1 MITKNAWSQSDR
13 SKRYNILVLSI
24 AILREVCKG
33 LGTDEEPRFPA
44 NLSLTRVKSSR
55 GRENTLPSTLL
66 MRACSQSY
74 LSSPG
79 ATLFLLNL
87 ALFFFCFLLKLFSS
101 FVKLSPNWSS
111 AHVLGLKL
119 EHTMGKKSSPSTLN
133 FSTFVLRITWNL
145 TPPFSPLS
153 IPKRIKE
160 KKKTP
165 RTTCRERPE
174 TFFLWM
180 FLLRQWLCHNENW
193 NRSSA
198 HSGVTFTWSRH
209 TTLWKGC
216 VAWPVQI
223 KRGCTLRAVP
233 PFRRRPSRE

>member
-1 MITKNAWSQSDR
+1 MITKNAWSQSD
-13 SKRYNILVLSI
+13 SI

-44 NLSLTRVKSSR
+44 NLPLARVKSSR
-55 GRENTLPSTLL
+55 GRENTLSSALL
-66 MRACSQSY
+66 MRAYSQSY

-79 ATLFLLNL
+79 VTLFLLNL

-101 FVKLSPNWSS
+101 FVKLSPNWSL

-153 IPKRIKE
+153 IPKHHERHAARDPRHFSCECFFCVNDYVIM
-160 KKKTP
+160 KT
-165 RTTCRERPE
+165 EIGIE
-174 TFFLWM
+174 
-180 FLLRQWLCHNENW
+180 
-193 NRSSA
+193 
-198 HSGVTFTWSRH
+198 
-209 TTLWKGC
+209 
-216 VAWPVQI
+216 
-223 KRGCTLRAVP
+223 
-233 PFRRRPSRE
+233 

>member
-1 MITKNAWSQSDR
+1 M
-13 SKRYNILVLSI
+13 
-24 AILREVCKG
+24 
-33 LGTDEEPRFPA
+33 
-44 NLSLTRVKSSR
+44 LTVIFVFARH
-55 GRENTLPSTLL
+55 
-66 MRACSQSY
+66 Y
-74 LSSPG
+74 
-79 ATLFLLNL
+79 LFLLNL

-111 AHVLGLKL
+111 AHVLGLGL

-153 IPKRIKE
+153 IPKLIKE
-160 KKKTP
+160 KKEHH
-165 RTTCRERPE
+165 ERHAA
-174 TFFLWM
+174 

-193 NRSSA
+193 NKSSA
-198 HSGVTFTWSRH
+198 RSGMTFTWSRH